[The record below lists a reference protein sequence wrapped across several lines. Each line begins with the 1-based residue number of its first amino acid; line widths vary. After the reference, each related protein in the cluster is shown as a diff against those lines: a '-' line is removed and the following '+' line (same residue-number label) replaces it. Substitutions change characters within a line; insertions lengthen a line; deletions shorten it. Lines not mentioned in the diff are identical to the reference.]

1 MRSHSKILVLILI
14 LASVTLS
21 GCGPDANASPAD
33 DDVGDELSPPAAT
46 AAAEEGSAV
55 IYYLYNII
63 NPLIK
68 IDIHPT
74 IGLVIAEGQT
84 PGSYDVTGIGQTYA
98 TLEMAGSTPT
108 GLCWIQCE
116 MLLRYTVDSKVEL
129 DEVNGDC
136 MIPVSFKF
144 VATNDE
150 SILTGDC
157 PSQLMAT
164 TNCAALS
171 AVMVDPSLYTFT
183 KEIRMLDLPA
193 EAGVTLQAEIED
205 VVMPRGLVGICNW

>member
-1 MRSHSKILVLILI
+1 MQLRRKFFVLSMVLVLI
-14 LASVTLS
+14 TLS
-21 GCGPDANASPAD
+21 GCDSGIGPSQPGNNQ
-33 DDVGDELSPPAAT
+33 G
-46 AAAEEGSAV
+46 AEEGSGE
-55 IYYLYNII
+55 IYYHYMIE

-68 IDIHPT
+68 FKIEPVIGFT
-74 IGLVIAEGQT
+74 IAAGQT
-84 PGSYDVTGIGQTYA
+84 PGSFDVTGMGQTYA
-98 TLEMAGSTPT
+98 TLEMAGGTST

-136 MIPVSFKF
+136 KIPVSFKF
-144 VATNDE
+144 VADNDE

-157 PSQLMAT
+157 PEQLMAV

-183 KEIRMLDLPA
+183 KEIRELDLPA
-193 EAGVTLQAEIED
+193 EAGVTMRAEIKE
-205 VVMPRGLVGICNW
+205 VEMPRGLKGICNW